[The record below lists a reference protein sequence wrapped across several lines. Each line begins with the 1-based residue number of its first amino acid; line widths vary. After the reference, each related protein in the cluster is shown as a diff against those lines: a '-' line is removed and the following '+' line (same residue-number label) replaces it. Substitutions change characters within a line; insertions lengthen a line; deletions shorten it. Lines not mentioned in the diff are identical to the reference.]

1 MSEIKVTSVEQYLRA
16 LGSACP
22 EAATTPKV
30 RPLLFALLLV
40 APRTLLQIAAEQRA
54 RRLAA

>member
-1 MSEIKVTSVEQYLRA
+1 VTSVEQYLRA
-16 LGSACP
+16 LGSACL